1 MQSKNL
7 DILADKRKQNGQVL
21 MMLANYCRK
30 HRMIDFD
37 LRCAPSDDLGRI
49 GNEIVDL
56 FVDRMGE
63 HQAQTP
69 PCPRASGGENT
80 AKNRGLSRSR

>member
-1 MQSKNL
+1 MQSEKL
-7 DILADKRKQNGQVL
+7 DILAYKRKQNGQVL

-37 LRCAPSDDLGRI
+37 LRRVPPSHLDRI

-56 FVDRMGE
+56 FVDRIRKSE
-63 HQAQTP
+63 LRTP
-69 PCPRASGGENT
+69 PGKGAHNDAGIP
-80 AKNRGLSRSR
+80 RSRERSRA